1 MKLDLGPLKPYTK
14 PSFTADVPRG
24 DDEQINRHVTRP
36 IIVGSVIVG
45 IFVVGMLIWFAFAP
59 LASAV
64 QAPGALRVESNVQV
78 IRHREGGIVRAI
90 HVREGQRVQRNQV
103 LIQMDDVQ
111 PRAAL
116 DIAQNQYDTFQ
127 AQSARFQAE
136 SLGRASVVF
145 PPELLARA
153 GEPRVAD
160 LIRNEQFL
168 FSSRLSAF
176 QSQIMVLQ
184 QREQQL
190 ETQIGG
196 VQAQIEA
203 VNENVALTREE
214 LAGYEKLN
222 AQGYA
227 PKNLLLR
234 YQRTLADLQG
244 RRGALAAESSRLREQ
259 IGETRLQ
266 LTSLRNQRVSE
277 AAEGLRQ
284 AQAALAE
291 VTPKL
296 TSAKQTFAHTQVRSP
311 ADGYVLG
318 LTQHTVG
325 GVAGSGE
332 LLMNVVPANAPLV
345 VSARIRPQDVDD
357 VKIGMKA
364 KVHLSAF
371 NQRKVDPVEGE
382 VFAVSAD
389 QLTDERTGVAYFQ
402 VEIRILPAA
411 LKALPRGVALT
422 PGMPADVS
430 IQTGSRTVLDYIV
443 SPLTDT
449 IEDALKEE

>member
-1 MKLDLGPLKPYTK
+1 MKLDLGPLKPYSK
-14 PSFTADVPRG
+14 PSFTPDLAGR

-36 IIVGSVIVG
+36 IIVGSIIVG
-45 IFVVGMLIWFAFAP
+45 VFVVGMLIWFAFAP

-90 HVREGQRVQRNQV
+90 NVREGQRVRRNQV

-116 DIAQNQYDTFQ
+116 DILQNQYDTYL
-127 AQSARFQAE
+127 AQSARFHAE

-145 PPELLARA
+145 PPQLLARA
-153 GEPRVAD
+153 SDPRVAD

-168 FSSRLSAF
+168 FTSRLSAF
-176 QSQIMVLQ
+176 QSQSSVLQ

-203 VNENVALTREE
+203 VNENIKLTREE
-214 LAGYEKLN
+214 LTGYEKLN

-227 PKNLLLR
+227 PKTLILR

-244 RRGALAAESSRLREQ
+244 RRGALTAETSRLREQ

-266 LTSLRNQRVSE
+266 LTSLRNQRISE

-284 AQAALAE
+284 AQAAVAE

-296 TSAKQTFAHTQVRSP
+296 TAAQQTFAHTQVRSP

-325 GVAGSGE
+325 GVVGSGE

-345 VSARIRPQDVDD
+345 VSARIRPQDVND
-357 VKIGMKA
+357 VRIGMKA

-371 NQRKVDPVEGE
+371 NQGKVDPVEGE
-382 VFAVSAD
+382 VFTVSAD
-389 QLTDERTGVAYFQ
+389 QLTDERTGVGYFQ
-402 VEIRILPAA
+402 VEIRIPPEQ
-411 LKALPRGVALT
+411 LKSLPRGVALT
-422 PGMPADVS
+422 PGMPADVA
-430 IQTGSRTVLDYIV
+430 IQTGSRSVLDYII